1 MDEMLLIGM
10 IGGGALLVALIIFGL
25 LISRS
30 RKIDLDSVPEGETP
44 DWIRSTIPD
53 ETMDATK
60 ADKEGITLFDQDPG
74 EDLAAPFA
82 EQIEDILRS
91 QLQADPELQFFDVD
105 FGTAPDGSI
114 EFHFRGDTYLEIDQI
129 PEKSL
134 REAIKKA
141 IEKYNQLD

>member
-1 MDEMLLIGM
+1 L
-10 IGGGALLVALIIFGL
+10 
-25 LISRS
+25 
-30 RKIDLDSVPEGETP
+30 ETP
-44 DWIRSTIPD
+44 GWIRSTIPD

-60 ADKEGITLFDQDPG
+60 ADKEGITLFDHDPG

-91 QLQADPELQFFDVD
+91 QLQADPELRFFDVD
-105 FGTAPDGSI
+105 FGTAPDGGI
-114 EFHFRGDTYLEIDQI
+114 EFHFRGVRGETYLEIDQI
-129 PEKSL
+129 PEESL

>member
-1 MDEMLLIGM
+1 MDDMVLIGM

-30 RKIDLDSVPEGETP
+30 RKIDLDSAPEGETP
-44 DWIRSTIPD
+44 SWIHSNIPD
-53 ETMDATK
+53 ETIDASL

-105 FGTAPDGSI
+105 FGTAPDGGI
-114 EFHFRGDTYLEIDQI
+114 EFHFRGETYLEIDQI
-129 PEKSL
+129 PEEYL
-134 REAIKKA
+134 RDAIKKA

>member
-1 MDEMLLIGM
+1 MDDMLLIGM

-30 RKIDLDSVPEGETP
+30 RKIDLDSAPEGETP
-44 DWIRSTIPD
+44 SWIHSKIPD
-53 ETMDATK
+53 ETIDATL

-105 FGTAPDGSI
+105 FGTAPDGGI
-114 EFHFRGDTYLEIDQI
+114 EFHFRGETYLEIDRI
-129 PEKSL
+129 PEESL
-134 REAIKKA
+134 RDAIKKA

>member
-1 MDEMLLIGM
+1 MGNMLLIGM

-53 ETMDATK
+53 ETKDATLT
-60 ADKEGITLFDQDPG
+60 DKEGITLFDRDPG

-91 QLQADPELQFFDVD
+91 QLQADPELSFFDVD
-105 FGTAPDGSI
+105 FGTAPDGGI
-114 EFHFRGDTYLEIDQI
+114 EFHFRGETYLEIDQL
-129 PEKSL
+129 PEESL